1 MLLFLRELYMVYN
14 SISNLIILKQVITFS
29 FRYYISTREGK
40 PGERHI
46 YAITDRHHKSPKN
59 ITCLTCDID
68 PDCLYNDATFSPGYT
83 YYVLEC
89 LGPGIPRIELRETE
103 SNLLGQ

>member
-1 MLLFLRELYMVYN
+1 MCTSVLNLL
-14 SISNLIILKQVITFS
+14 LIFHY
-29 FRYYISTREGK
+29 RYYISTREGK

-46 YAITDRHHKSPKN
+46 YAVTDKHHRKPKN

-68 PDCLYNDATFSPGYT
+68 PDCLYNDATFSTEYT

-103 SNLLGQ
+103 SNSISE